1 MEVFE
6 PLSAFF
12 LTINDDVKIGV
23 THVSLYMALLQ
34 KWNINKGKNPI
45 LINRNEIMKA
55 AKINAR
61 YTYNKCINDL
71 NNYGY
76 IKYIPSSNPVS
87 GSTVYIRI
95 LPMDKF

>member
-1 MEVFE
+1 MHNMEVFE

-12 LTINDDVKIGV
+12 LTISGDVKIGV
-23 THVSLYMALLQ
+23 THISLYMALLHY
-34 KWNINKGKNPI
+34 WNINKRENPI

-76 IKYIPSSNPVS
+76 IKYIPSSNPLVS
-87 GSTVYIRI
+87 SKVF
-95 LPMDKF
+95 LNL